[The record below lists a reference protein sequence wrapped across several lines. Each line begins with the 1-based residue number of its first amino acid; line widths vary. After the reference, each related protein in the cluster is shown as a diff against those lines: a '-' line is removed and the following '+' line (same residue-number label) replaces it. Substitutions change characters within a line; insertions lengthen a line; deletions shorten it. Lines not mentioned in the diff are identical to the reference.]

1 MPDTINKIIY
11 TNIIPSVKG
20 DKERKTVIMLLED
33 NNNFHYLLYGES
45 ISEDTIV
52 KLDRITRDFPYFHYA
67 EFKAN
72 LNVDLVKEKD
82 NDSIFKL
89 ICLDTIE
96 NKKPMT
102 VKEIEEKLG
111 YDITI
116 VG

>member
-11 TNIIPSVKG
+11 TNIVPNIKG
-20 DKERKTVIMLLED
+20 DKERKTVIILLED
-33 NNNFHYLLYGES
+33 NNKLHYLLYGES

-52 KLDRITRDFPYFHYA
+52 KLDRITRDFPYFSYT

-82 NDSIFKL
+82 NNSIFKL

-116 VG
+116 VR

>member
-1 MPDTINKIIY
+1 MIDRINKIIY
-11 TNIIPSVKG
+11 TNIIPSIKG
-20 DKERKTVIMLLED
+20 DKERKTVIILLED
-33 NNNFHYLLYGES
+33 NDKLHYLLYGES
-45 ISEDTIV
+45 ISEDTILI
-52 KLDRITRDFPYFHYA
+52 LDRITRDFPYFT

-82 NDSIFKL
+82 NKSIFKL

-102 VKEIEEKLG
+102 IKEIEEKLG
-111 YDITI
+111 YNITI

>member
-11 TNIIPSVKG
+11 TNIVPNIKG
-20 DKERKTVIMLLED
+20 DKERKTVIILLED
-33 NNNFHYLLYGES
+33 NNKLHYLLYGES

-52 KLDRITRDFPYFHYA
+52 KLDRITHDFPYFT
-67 EFKAN
+67 ELKAN

-82 NDSIFKL
+82 NASIFKL

-102 VKEIEEKLG
+102 VKKKKKKLG

>member
-11 TNIIPSVKG
+11 TNIVPNIKG
-20 DKERKTVIMLLED
+20 DKERKTVIILLED
-33 NNNFHYLLYGES
+33 NNKLHYLLYGES
-45 ISEDTIV
+45 ISEDTILI
-52 KLDRITRDFPYFHYA
+52 LDRITRDFPYFT
-67 EFKAN
+67 ELKAN

-82 NDSIFKL
+82 NASIFKL

-102 VKEIEEKLG
+102 IKEIEEKLG
-111 YDITI
+111 YNITV

>member
-1 MPDTINKIIY
+1 MTDGINKIIY
-11 TNIIPSVKG
+11 TNIIPSIKG
-20 DKERKTVIMLLED
+20 DKERKTVIILLE
-33 NNNFHYLLYGES
+33 NNNNKLHYLLYGES
-45 ISEDTIV
+45 ISEDTILI
-52 KLDRITRDFPYFHYA
+52 LDRITRDFPYFT

-82 NDSIFKL
+82 NESIFKL

-102 VKEIEEKLG
+102 IKEIEEKLG
-111 YDITI
+111 YNITV

>member
-11 TNIIPSVKG
+11 TNIVPNIKG
-20 DKERKTVIMLLED
+20 DKERKTVIILLED
-33 NNNFHYLLYGES
+33 NNKLHYLLYGES

-52 KLDRITRDFPYFHYA
+52 KLDRITRDFPYFT

-82 NDSIFKL
+82 NKSIFKL

-96 NKKPMT
+96 DKKPMT
-102 VKEIEEKLG
+102 IKEIEEKLG
-111 YDITI
+111 YNITV